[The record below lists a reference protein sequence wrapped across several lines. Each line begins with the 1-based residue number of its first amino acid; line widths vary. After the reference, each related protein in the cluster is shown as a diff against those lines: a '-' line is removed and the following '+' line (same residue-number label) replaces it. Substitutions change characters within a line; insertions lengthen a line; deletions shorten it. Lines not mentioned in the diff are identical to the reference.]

1 MPPKPVE
8 EVLPKFMVV
17 PEVVREGKI
26 HFFKV
31 PRLGSYLA
39 IRLEYK
45 TCLFEQA
52 IDAGVADQIAVNS
65 KINNQNE
72 EKAAFEK
79 AQNELREQ

>member
-1 MPPKPVE
+1 
-8 EVLPKFMVV
+8 MVV

-39 IRLEYK
+39 IRLEYE
-45 TCLFEQA
+45 TCLFEEA
-52 IDAGVADQIAVNS
+52 LDAGVADQIAVNS